1 MKKINKDL
9 ESFELNKKNNN
20 YKKNS
25 IILIN
30 LFNPSKSLKLIL
42 FLNPNSKV
50 INNFNDLVKE
60 KDTLL
65 SQLKNIKKKYKD

>member
-1 MKKINKDL
+1 MKKINRDL
-9 ESFELNKKNNN
+9 ELFELNKKNNN

-30 LFNPSKSLKLIL
+30 LFNPYKSLKLIL

-50 INNFNDLVKE
+50 INNSNNLVKE

-65 SQLKNIKKKYKD
+65 SQ

>member
-1 MKKINKDL
+1 MKKINRDL
-9 ESFELNKKNNN
+9 ELFELNKKNNN